1 MKDTAKDIGRDTGR
15 GHPHTAMAEAIED
28 PSDLIDAARLRGE
41 LTALF
46 RRHGGSDAALRG
58 HVLEHLRQTVAGG
71 RGEAEARLMADG
83 RGTRC
88 AANLSHI
95 QDELIRVIYDFTVT
109 HVYMAK
115 NPSAAERICVVAVG
129 GYGRGTLAPGSD
141 IDLLFLL
148 PYKQTP
154 WGESVAEYMLYMLWD
169 LGFKVGHATRS
180 IKECIRLS
188 KSDLTI
194 RTAILEARCLWGD
207 RALFDDLAERFDS
220 EVVAGTGAEFIAAKL
235 TERDARHR
243 RGGESRYKVEPNVK
257 DGKGGMR
264 DLHTLFWIG
273 KYYYR
278 APTSA
283 ALVRAGVFT
292 SSEYR
297 RFSRCEDFLWAVRCH
312 LHFMTGRG
320 EDRLGF
326 EHQPEL
332 AERLGY
338 AARGGLSR
346 VERFMKHYF
355 LIAKDVGD
363 LTRIVCAVLEAEKV
377 KTAPVMSR
385 TLARLRRR
393 GLSGIAGSR
402 VFGLDAGRITVR
414 DDRAFGTD
422 PVNLIRMFH
431 LADGHNVAIHP
442 KALQL
447 VTRSLRLIGDA
458 VRNDPEAN
466 RLFME
471 TLTSRNDPETIL
483 RKMNEAGVLG
493 KFIPEFGR
501 IVAMMQFNMYH
512 HYTVDEHLLQSVG
525 VLAQIERGDLAGE
538 HPLSDRIIH
547 TVRKSRRA
555 LYVAQFLHDIAKG
568 RRESHSIA
576 GARVARR
583 LGPRFGLDAA
593 ETETAAWLVENHLVM
608 SSFAQTRD
616 LNDFKTILD
625 FCEIVQSPERLKL
638 LVILTVADIKA
649 VGPGVWNG
657 WKGQLLRTLYH
668 EAEPVLAGGHTAVAR
683 GERVAAAQALFRER
697 FPGWSV
703 GRMRD
708 YLAMHYEPYWLNVG
722 IDRQAGHAR
731 LIARARDCGDAVV
744 TEVTTDEF
752 KAITE
757 LTVFTADHPRLL
769 AVLAGACA
777 ASGANIAD
785 AQIFTTADGMALDS
799 IMIQR
804 EFDNAEDETRRARRI
819 AATMEKALRG
829 EVRLPEIIAEK
840 ARPKGRI
847 RAFTVEPR
855 VLIDNESSNILTVV
869 EVAGLDRPGLLY
881 DLTSAL
887 YRLNINIASAH
898 IATFGERAVDV
909 FYVRDLTGQKIVNG
923 NRQAAIRRHLMAV
936 LSPEAGGGKTAQA
949 GSAGAAGAAR

>member
-1 MKDTAKDIGRDTGR
+1 
-15 GHPHTAMAEAIED
+15 MAEAIKD
-28 PSDLIDAARLRGE
+28 PTGLIDADRLRGE

-46 RRHGGSDAALRG
+46 RQHAGNETVMRKL
-58 HVLEHLRQTVAGG
+58 VLEHLKETVAEG
-71 RGEAEARLMADG
+71 RRVAEARLMADG

-109 HVYMAK
+109 HIYMAK

-154 WGESVAEYMLYMLWD
+154 WGESVVEYMLYLLWD

-180 IKECIRLS
+180 VDECMRLS

-194 RTAILEARCLWGD
+194 RTAILEARYLWGD
-207 RALFDDLAERFDS
+207 KALFESLAERFDS
-220 EVVAGTGAEFIAAKL
+220 EVVAGTGAEFIETKL
-235 TERDARHR
+235 VERDVRHQR
-243 RGGESRYKVEPNVK
+243 SGESRYKVEPNVK

-278 APTSA
+278 VPTSA
-283 ALVRAGVFT
+283 ALVGAGVFT

-297 RFSRCEDFLWAVRCH
+297 KFSKCEDFLWAVRCH

-332 AERLGY
+332 ADRLGY
-338 AARGGLSR
+338 TAHGGLSH

-363 LTRIVCAVLEAEKV
+363 LTRIFCSVLEAEKV
-377 KTAPVMSR
+377 KKAPMMSR
-385 TLARLRRR
+385 MFAQLRQRKV
-393 GLSGIAGSR
+393 SGITESK
-402 VFGLDAGRITVR
+402 VFDLDAGRITVR
-414 DDRAFGTD
+414 DDQAFRND
-422 PVNLIRMFH
+422 PVNLIRMFY
-431 LADGHNVAIHP
+431 LADRHNVAIHP
-442 KALQL
+442 NALRL
-447 VTRSLRLIGDA
+447 VTRSLRLIDKDL
-458 VRNDPEAN
+458 RSDREAN

-493 KFIPEFGR
+493 KFVPEFGR

-525 VLAQIERGDLAGE
+525 VLAQIDRGELAGE
-538 HPLSDRIIH
+538 HPLSDKIIH
-547 TVRKSRRA
+547 TVKKSRRA

-568 RRESHSIA
+568 RKEDHSIA
-576 GARVARR
+576 GARIARK
-583 LGPRFGLDAA
+583 LGPRLGLDAA

-608 SSFAQTRD
+608 STFAQMRD

-638 LVILTVADIKA
+638 LIILTVADIKA

-657 WKGQLLRTLYH
+657 WKGQLLRTLYY
-668 EAEPVLAGGHTAVAR
+668 EAEPVLAGGHTAIAR
-683 GERVAAAQALFRER
+683 DERVAEAQAMFRER
-697 FPGWSV
+697 FPDWTEK
-703 GRMRD
+703 RMQD
-708 YLAMHYEPYWLNVG
+708 YLDMHYEPYWLNVA
-722 IDRQAGHAR
+722 IDRQVDHAM
-731 LIARARDCGDAVV
+731 LITRAMESGDAVV
-744 TEVTTDEF
+744 TEVKTDEF
-752 KAITE
+752 TAITE
-757 LTVFTADHPRLL
+757 LTVYTADHPRLL
-769 AVLAGACA
+769 AVLTGACA

-785 AQIFTTADGMALDS
+785 AQIFTTANGMALDS
-799 IMIQR
+799 LMIQR
-804 EFDNAEDETRRARRI
+804 EFEIAEDETRRARRI
-819 AATMEKALRG
+819 AKTMEKALRG
-829 EVRLPEIIAEK
+829 EVRLPEMIAK
-840 ARPKGRI
+840 QARPKARI
-847 RAFTVEPR
+847 KAFTVEPQ
-855 VLIDNESSNILTVV
+855 VLLDNESSNIFTVI

-881 DLTSAL
+881 DLTSEF

-909 FYVRDLTGQKIVNG
+909 FYVKDLTGQKITNG
-923 NRQAAIRRHLMAV
+923 NRQAAIRRHLMAI
-936 LSPEAGGGKTAQA
+936 LSPKSGEGEKAKGKSADEVEAAE
-949 GSAGAAGAAR
+949 